1 MKARPKMKFNRRGY
15 RDDLLFVIALLV
27 PAIFAGARYLE
38 SDRQMT
44 EIAQAQ
50 VKRQSVATASSEHGR
65 APVRVAETE
74 RRDH

>member
-1 MKARPKMKFNRRGY
+1 MKFNRRGY

-50 VKRQSVATASSEHGR
+50 VKSQSVATAGSEHGR

>member
-44 EIAQAQ
+44 EIAQA
-50 VKRQSVATASSEHGR
+50 RSPLEAATLAN
-65 APVRVAETE
+65 AC
-74 RRDH
+74 RRS